1 MELDDYDRKMKQL
14 VDDEN
19 TYEKLNRDPTG
30 SIESKNNQFVKRLM
44 DLKLIDAQ
52 QAYRLKSNT
61 AICPRIYGLP
71 KAHKPELPLRPVV
84 PNITSPT
91 YQLSKY
97 VSNIIQAA
105 TNCEY
110 NIRDSFTFAAEIKH
124 LKVPEDHV
132 IVSFDVISLFTNVPK
147 ELILRAIRE
156 DWDRIK
162 EHTQI
167 NMYLFLEIVNFC
179 LDNSYFMFRSQIYS
193 QKFGTAMGSPL
204 SPILADIVLNKLITT
219 VVQSLDFVILFLKK
233 YVDDFFIVLPR
244 DKVQATLEAFNN
256 YNERLQFTVEEEN
269 NGRLPFLDILV
280 IRNDDQTLSTEW
292 YSKPI
297 SSGRL
302 LNYHSFHPIQQKVNV
317 VANFI
322 KRVIGLTS
330 TPNVDQIKRVVHAQL
345 RRNNYPP
352 SLINRLLYRSF
363 GSNSLTRVEP
373 EIEDHI
379 GIDCYV
385 ALPYI
390 PQLSESIAKCLKK
403 DYPRIKIA
411 NQNAKTAKIV
421 YTKVKDPVESMLQH
435 NVIYNIPC
443 QNCDRCYIGM
453 TSNKLKTRLSGHKS
467 NINKLNRLLEQGY
480 TNNDEAVVNINHRSF
495 ACSISS
501 SNARMPPHP
510 EHTINSQLQDRHRRN
525 KCNIHRF
532 TPNDSNKIQ
541 KQNQNKHPTTLNVN
555 PSNSP
560 DQPTTIH
567 YKPTIPEPTNT
578 THE

>member
-1 MELDDYDRKMKQL
+1 MPANNNSTSRFCSSAVRTTRRFLADNPDICIVRSDKGNKTVIMELDDYDRKMKQL

-280 IRNDDQTLSTEW
+280 IRNDDQTLSTECKR
-292 YSKPI
+292 ST
-297 SSGRL
+297 SS
-302 LNYHSFHPIQQKVNV
+302 P
-317 VANFI
+317 
-322 KRVIGLTS
+322 TS
-330 TPNVDQIKRVVHAQL
+330 
-345 RRNNYPP
+345 
-352 SLINRLLYRSF
+352 
-363 GSNSLTRVEP
+363 
-373 EIEDHI
+373 
-379 GIDCYV
+379 
-385 ALPYI
+385 
-390 PQLSESIAKCLKK
+390 
-403 DYPRIKIA
+403 
-411 NQNAKTAKIV
+411 
-421 YTKVKDPVESMLQH
+421 
-435 NVIYNIPC
+435 
-443 QNCDRCYIGM
+443 
-453 TSNKLKTRLSGHKS
+453 
-467 NINKLNRLLEQGY
+467 
-480 TNNDEAVVNINHRSF
+480 
-495 ACSISS
+495 
-501 SNARMPPHP
+501 
-510 EHTINSQLQDRHRRN
+510 
-525 KCNIHRF
+525 
-532 TPNDSNKIQ
+532 
-541 KQNQNKHPTTLNVN
+541 
-555 PSNSP
+555 
-560 DQPTTIH
+560 
-567 YKPTIPEPTNT
+567 
-578 THE
+578 